1 MVMVISTS
9 TSCWDRFNQIN
20 INGRDLKPAIKITA
34 TSPTSNYGLM
44 EGRLQKGSKATNS
57 SLGSEMDGVS
67 CKTHYKLQSD
77 HRRPFR

>member
-1 MVMVISTS
+1 MVMVMVMVISTS
-9 TSCWDRFNQIN
+9 TSCRDRFNQIN

-44 EGRLQKGSKATNS
+44 EGRLQKGSKSTNS

-67 CKTHYKLQSD
+67 CKNS
-77 HRRPFR
+77 P